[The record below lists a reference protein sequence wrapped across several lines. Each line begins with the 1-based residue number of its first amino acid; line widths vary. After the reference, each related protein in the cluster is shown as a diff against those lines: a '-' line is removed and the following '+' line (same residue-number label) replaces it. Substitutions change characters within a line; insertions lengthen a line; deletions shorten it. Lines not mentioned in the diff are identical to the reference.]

1 MDIDAIFE
9 DLTMFTKKEREW
21 LKTKLR
27 PAIKTTQGIAGRN
40 CTINNNA
47 AGQVIGARDCP
58 PCP

>member
-1 MDIDAIFE
+1 MNIDAIFD

-40 CTINNNA
+40 CKITNDST
-47 AGQVIGARDCP
+47 GQVISANDCP
-58 PCP
+58 TCP